1 MSRTIEST
9 QAPVNAPAVN
19 TQGLDQVSNAVVNSA
34 NTQQT
39 LRIAG
44 LNGERMLEPIP
55 KYVRAPGEKVTQ
67 QGNSTIVL
75 GRDRPAARDS
85 GYGGRGHTGAASI
98 DLCAG
103 RKLATTDGLN
113 YDPNMHKDAAR
124 IYISQKTDIDRN
136 FNTPGNSMAKS
147 GIAVKADAVRVIGR
161 DSIMLVTRT
170 ESANSRGGTTGYG
183 GIQLVANNNPASLQ
197 PMVKGN
203 NLVEALREIDERIKE
218 VSTQLLNHIKDQN
231 SFNLEV
237 MQHTHEG
244 TCPVGPVSTFAS
256 LSLIPEGIQ
265 SALNTMEA
273 IVENLKYRTNMELQ
287 EFKYFSGVGSAG
299 INSSYNKVN

>member
-1 MSRTIEST
+1 MSRTLEST

-19 TQGLDQVSNAVVNSA
+19 TEGLDPVSSAVVNSS
-34 NTQQT
+34 NSQQT

-55 KYVRAPGEKVTQ
+55 KYVRAPGEKVMQ

-113 YDPNMHKDAAR
+113 YDPNMQKDAAR

-147 GIAVKADAVRVIGR
+147 AIAVKADAVRVIGR

-203 NLVEALREIDERIKE
+203 NLVEALREID
-218 VSTQLLNHIKDQN
+218 
-231 SFNLEV
+231 
-237 MQHTHEG
+237 
-244 TCPVGPVSTFAS
+244 
-256 LSLIPEGIQ
+256 
-265 SALNTMEA
+265 
-273 IVENLKYRTNMELQ
+273 
-287 EFKYFSGVGSAG
+287 
-299 INSSYNKVN
+299 